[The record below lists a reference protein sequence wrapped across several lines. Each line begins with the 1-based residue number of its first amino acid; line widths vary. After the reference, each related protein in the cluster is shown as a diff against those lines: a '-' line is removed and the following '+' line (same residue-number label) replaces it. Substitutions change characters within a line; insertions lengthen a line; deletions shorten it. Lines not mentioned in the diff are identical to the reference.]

1 MDLETGLGF
10 PLQWGRGGGEAK
22 VMDTC
27 TLTLNNPQNKNISPR
42 RGANARKSKTICQHN
57 NNLFPSIF
65 LVLLFAASRHTFAEH
80 LRWVPIESGGVQSSN
95 PPVKST
101 FLTRIFGYLLISHI
115 TRPLIKSLLVLKPV
129 TLMSD
134 STQRKQEG

>member
-10 PLQWGRGGGEAK
+10 PLQWGRGGGGEAE
-22 VMDTC
+22 VMD

-42 RGANARKSKTICQHN
+42 RGANARKSKTICHHN

-65 LVLLFAASRHTFAEH
+65 LVLLFAASRYTLAEH

-101 FLTRIFGYLLISHI
+101 LLTRIFGYLLISHI
-115 TRPLIKSLLVLKPV
+115 TRPLIKSSLVLKPV